1 MDDLQCNG
9 QGNKKHRASL
19 QNTHPIETKKAKQL
33 QKVEEM
39 VMHIGGKLGIVV
51 KKEGTENDATICNGQ
66 NYVDPKIAVG
76 DALTKIANIA
86 CAGFSSWE
94 QSMYFQHAHDN
105 LKQQLANA
113 CICHEIMHLESE
125 IGQVQEA
132 KNKKDQH
139 AWQTRCSWHNC
150 WACWIHTWW

>member
-76 DALTKIANIA
+76 EELTEIANITH
-86 CAGFSSWE
+86 AGFSSWE
-94 QSMYFQHAHDN
+94 QSMYFQHTDGK

-113 CICHEIMHLESE
+113 HIHQEILRIERE
-125 IGQVQEA
+125 NEQVEEA

-139 AWQTRCSWHNC
+139 A
-150 WACWIHTWW
+150 